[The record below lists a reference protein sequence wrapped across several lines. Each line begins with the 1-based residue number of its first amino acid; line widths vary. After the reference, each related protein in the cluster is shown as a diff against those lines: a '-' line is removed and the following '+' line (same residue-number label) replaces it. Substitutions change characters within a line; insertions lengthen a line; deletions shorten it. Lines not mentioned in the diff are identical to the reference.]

1 MALGK
6 HKSALEDL
14 NEVINLKPD
23 FLAARGQR
31 GAVLLKQGRL
41 DEAHIDLEWVLRH
54 DPENAEA
61 YQLYVLIEPLNEA
74 IRAAYFH
81 MEESSYPEAVDVLN
95 RLLNDLPWDVKLRE
109 MRSQAYESIGDL
121 AGAISDLRVTTKM
134 VPDNTDGLLRLSR
147 LHYQLAEVDE
157 SLSSIRECLK
167 LDPDHKQC
175 HNHYKIVK
183 KLAGQVNAMNEFA
196 KENQYSECIAKANAA
211 LKTES
216 KVPTVVHMIKAKKCH
231 CSSKV
236 HCTLVLFET

>member
-1 MALGK
+1 M
-6 HKSALEDL
+6 
-14 NEVINLKPD
+14 NEVIALKPD

-31 GAVLLKQGRL
+31 GAVFLKQGRL

-54 DPENAEA
+54 DPENPDAN
-61 YQLYVLIEPLNEA
+61 QLYIMLNPLQEA

-81 MEESSYPEAVDVLN
+81 MEESSYPEAVDVLT

-109 MRSQAYESIGDL
+109 MRSQAYEMIGEL

-134 VPDNTDGLLRLSR
+134 VSDNTEGFLKLSR

-157 SLSSIRECLK
+157 SLTTIRECLK

-175 HNHYKIVK
+175 HSHYKKVK
-183 KLAGQVNAMNEFA
+183 KLASQVNAMNEFA
-196 KENQYSECIAKANAA
+196 KGDQYSECIEKANAA

-216 KVPTVVHMIKAKKCH
+216 KVPLVVHMIKAKKCH
-231 CSSKV
+231 CASKV
-236 HCTLVLFET
+236 RFSL